1 MASDV
6 PPKADPLGPENVV
19 VFAPGII
26 AGTTLPNSGRLSVG
40 GKSPLTGTIKES
52 NSGGSVARKLA
63 RLGIAALVLRGK
75 SAEPVTI
82 TITKDGV
89 AFRPA
94 SSLWGMGNYAAVE
107 ALKAEFPGTGLIT
120 IGPAGEKMLKAAAVI
135 VTSPDYQL
143 RAAARGGLGAVLGS
157 KKVKA
162 ISVDDAGGPGVA
174 IARPEPFQA
183 ASKAVTDG
191 VMAHPL
197 TGGLRAYGTSLLVGL
212 MNEMGGL
219 STRNFSSGR
228 FAAAEKIGGES
239 LAAALNGRK
248 GANAKHSCMAGC
260 VIHCSQVYTDEKG
273 KFITSGLEFET
284 LGLVGSNCEIG
295 DLDAIARIDRAC
307 DDIGLDTMDVGAA
320 AARGDGGGTDPVG
333 GRRARPRS
341 CSNRSAGDDPLGL
354 LIGNG
359 CAVTGKAL
367 GVARVPVVKG
377 QSLAAYD
384 PRVLKGTGVTYATA
398 PMGADHTCGNALP
411 SPANPG
417 YDPGSPSGQDQV
429 SEFLQSY
436 FAAIDTL
443 GMCIFASIPILESPD
458 LQRELT
464 RAVAAKLGV
473 ELPEGYIQ
481 ELGRERRGRGAGV
494 QPSRRLRPRGRPAP
508 RLHPERDALPGRER
522 VGRPGRGSRQDVF
535 VTRRT
540 HMAVQVNSPAPE
552 FELSAVVGKQFRE
565 VKLSDYRGKW
575 VVLFFYPLDFTPV

>member
-1 MASDV
+1 MARILRIDLTARKSSWEDVPERYSGLGGRGLTSAIVAAEV
-6 PPKADPLGPENVV
+6 PPKADPLGPENVL
-19 VFAPGII
+19 VFAPGIV

-52 NSGGSVARKLA
+52 NSGGTAARKLA
-63 RLGIAALVLRGK
+63 RLGISALVLRGI
-75 SAEPVTI
+75 SAGPVTI
-82 TITKDGV
+82 AITKDGV

-120 IGPAGEKMLKAAAVI
+120 IGPAGEKMLKAAAVV
-135 VTSPDYQL
+135 VTSPDYLL
-143 RAAARGGLGAVLGS
+143 RTAARGGLGAVLGS

-162 ISVDDAGGPGVA
+162 ISVDDTDGPGVVISHPGA
-174 IARPEPFQA
+174 FQA
-183 ASKAVTDG
+183 ASKAVTEG
-191 VMAHPL
+191 VMKHPL
-197 TGGLRAYGTSLLVGL
+197 SDGLRAFGTSLLVGL

-219 STRNFSSGR
+219 STRNFSQGR
-228 FAAAEKIGGES
+228 FVAAEKIGGES

-260 VIHCSQVYTDEKG
+260 VIQCSQVYADEKG
-273 KFITSGLEFET
+273 KFVTSGLEFET

-307 DDIGLDTMDVGAA
+307 DDVGLDTMDVGAA
-320 AARGDGGGTDPVG
+320 AGVAMEAGRIPWGDG
-333 GRRARPRS
+333 ARVLEVIESIR
-341 CSNRSAGDDPLGL
+341 GDDPLGL

-359 CAVTGKAL
+359 CAVAGKAL
-367 GVARVPVVKG
+367 GVARVPAVKG

-417 YDPGSPSGQDQV
+417 YDPGSPSGQAQV

-436 FAAIDTL
+436 FAAVDTL
-443 GMCIFASIPILESPD
+443 GMCIFASIPVLESPE

-464 RAVAAKLGV
+464 RAVSAKLGV
-473 ELPEGYIQ
+473 ELPEGYLQ
-481 ELGRERRGRGAGV
+481 ELGRGVVVAERAFNRLAGFG
-494 QPSRRLRPRGRPAP
+494 PGDDR
-508 RLHPERDALPGRER
+508 LPGFFRRETLS
-522 VGRPGRGSRQDVF
+522 PGGSVWDV
-535 VTRRT
+535 
-540 HMAVQVNSPAPE
+540 PDE
-552 FELSAVVGKQFRE
+552 
-565 VKLSDYRGKW
+565 D
-575 VVLFFYPLDFTPV
+575 LDGMFS

>member
-1 MASDV
+1 MAKILRVDLTSRKSSWEEMPERYKGLGGRGLTSAIVASDV

-26 AGTTLPNSGRLSVG
+26 AGTSLPNSGRLSVG

-52 NSGGSVARKLA
+52 NSGGSAARKLA

-135 VTSPDYQL
+135 VTSPDYLL

-162 ISVDDAGGPGVA
+162 ISVDDTGGPGVA

-191 VMAHPL
+191 VVKHPL
-197 TGGLRAYGTSLLVGL
+197 SDGLRAYGTSLLVGHD
-212 MNEMGGL
+212 ERDGGAL
-219 STRNFSSGR
+219 HPELLLRPLRGRRKDRRGIAGRGPERQERGQRETQLHGRVRHPLFAGVHRREGEVHHLGAGVRNAGAGR
-228 FAAAEKIGGES
+228 EQLRDRRPRRHRADRPGVRRHRPRHDGRGG
-239 LAAALNGRK
+239 GRR
-248 GANAKHSCMAGC
+248 G
-260 VIHCSQVYTDEKG
+260 
-273 KFITSGLEFET
+273 
-284 LGLVGSNCEIG
+284 
-295 DLDAIARIDRAC
+295 
-307 DDIGLDTMDVGAA
+307 
-320 AARGDGGGTDPVG
+320 GDGGGTDPVG
-333 GRRARPRS
+333 GRRARPRAA
-341 CSNRSAGDDPLGL
+341 RIDPPDDPLGL

-417 YDPGSPSGQDQV
+417 YDPGSPSGQGQV

-473 ELPEGYIQ
+473 ELPDGYLQ
-481 ELGRERRGRGAGV
+481 ELGRGVVVAERAFNRLAGFG
-494 QPSRRLRPRGRPAP
+494 PGDDR
-508 RLHPERDALPGRER
+508 LPGFLRKETLS
-522 VGRPGRGSRQDVF
+522 PGGNVWDV
-535 VTRRT
+535 
-540 HMAVQVNSPAPE
+540 PDE
-552 FELSAVVGKQFRE
+552 
-565 VKLSDYRGKW
+565 D
-575 VVLFFYPLDFTPV
+575 LDKMFS

>member
-1 MASDV
+1 
-6 PPKADPLGPENVV
+6 
-19 VFAPGII
+19 
-26 AGTTLPNSGRLSVG
+26 
-40 GKSPLTGTIKES
+40 
-52 NSGGSVARKLA
+52 
-63 RLGIAALVLRGK
+63 
-75 SAEPVTI
+75 
-82 TITKDGV
+82 
-89 AFRPA
+89 
-94 SSLWGMGNYAAVE
+94 
-107 ALKAEFPGTGLIT
+107 
-120 IGPAGEKMLKAAAVI
+120 
-135 VTSPDYQL
+135 
-143 RAAARGGLGAVLGS
+143 
-157 KKVKA
+157 
-162 ISVDDAGGPGVA
+162 VA

-191 VMAHPL
+191 VVKHPL
-197 TGGLRAYGTSLLVGL
+197 SDGLRVYGTSLLVGL

-228 FAAAEKIGGES
+228 FPAAEKIGGES
-239 LAAALNGRK
+239 LAANLNGRK

-284 LGLVGSNCEIG
+284 IGLVGSNCEIG

-320 AARGDGGGTDPVG
+320 AAVAMEAGRIPWGDG
-333 GRRARPRS
+333 ARVLELLEAIRS
-341 CSNRSAGDDPLGL
+341 DDPLGL

-377 QSLAAYD
+377 QSMAAYD

-417 YDPGSPSGQDQV
+417 YDPGSPSGQGQV

-443 GMCIFASIPILESPD
+443 GMCLFASIPILESPD

-473 ELPEGYIQ
+473 ELPDGYIQ
-481 ELGRERRGRGAGV
+481 ELGRNVVVAERAFNRLAGFG
-494 QPSRRLRPRGRPAP
+494 PGDDR
-508 RLHPERDALPGRER
+508 LPGFILKETLS
-522 VGRPGRGSRQDVF
+522 PGGNVWDV
-535 VTRRT
+535 
-540 HMAVQVNSPAPE
+540 PDE
-552 FELSAVVGKQFRE
+552 
-565 VKLSDYRGKW
+565 D
-575 VVLFFYPLDFTPV
+575 LDKMFS

>member
-1 MASDV
+1 MAKILRVDLTSRKSSWEEMPERYTGLGGRGLTSAIVAAEV
-6 PPKADPLGPENVV
+6 PPKADPLGPENVI

-26 AGTTLPNSGRLSVG
+26 AGTSLPNSGRLSVG

-52 NSGGSVARKLA
+52 NSGGSAARKLA
-63 RLGIAALVLRGK
+63 RLGISALVLRGK
-75 SAEPVTI
+75 SADPVTI

-107 ALKAEFPGTGLIT
+107 RLKAEFPGTGLIT
-120 IGPAGEKMLKAAAVI
+120 IGPAGEKMLKAAAVV
-135 VTSPDYQL
+135 VTSPDYLL
-143 RAAARGGLGAVLGS
+143 RTAARGGLGAVLGS

-162 ISVDDAGGPGVA
+162 ISVDDTDGPGVA
-174 IARPEPFQA
+174 IAAPKPFQA

-191 VMAHPL
+191 VMKHPL
-197 TGGLRAYGTSLLVGL
+197 TDGLRAFGTSLLVGM

-219 STRNFSSGR
+219 STRNFSTGR
-228 FAAAEKIGGES
+228 FADAEKIGGES
-239 LAAALNGRK
+239 LAAAMSGRK
-248 GANAKHSCMAGC
+248 GANANHSCMVGC
-260 VIHCSQVYTDEKG
+260 VIQCSQVYTGEKG
-273 KFITSGLEFET
+273 EFVTSGLEFET

-307 DDIGLDTMDVGAA
+307 DDIGLDTIDVGAA
-320 AARGDGGGTDPVG
+320 AAVAMEAGRIPWGDGARVLEVLESI
-333 GRRARPRS
+333 RA
-341 CSNRSAGDDPLGL
+341 DDPLGL

-367 GVARVPVVKG
+367 GAARIPVVKG
-377 QSLAAYD
+377 QSMSAYD
-384 PRVLKGTGVTYATA
+384 PRVLKGTGVTYATS

-417 YDPGSPSGQDQV
+417 YDPGSPSGQNQV

-443 GMCIFASIPILESPD
+443 GMCLFASIPILESPD

-473 ELPEGYIQ
+473 ELPEGYLQ
-481 ELGRERRGRGAGV
+481 ELGRGVVVAERAFNRLAGFG
-494 QPSRRLRPRGRPAP
+494 PGDDR
-508 RLHPERDALPGRER
+508 LPGFLRKETLS
-522 VGRPGRGSRQDVF
+522 PGGNVWDV
-535 VTRRT
+535 
-540 HMAVQVNSPAPE
+540 PDE
-552 FELSAVVGKQFRE
+552 
-565 VKLSDYRGKW
+565 D
-575 VVLFFYPLDFTPV
+575 LDKMFS

>member
-1 MASDV
+1 MSRILRVDLTTGKCAFEELSGRYKGLGGRGLTSAIVASDV

-26 AGTTLPNSGRLSVG
+26 AGTSLPNSGRLSVG

-52 NSGGSVARKLA
+52 NSGGSAARKLA

-75 SAEPVTI
+75 SADPVTI
-82 TITKDGV
+82 TITKEGV

-107 ALKAEFPGTGLIT
+107 RLKTEFPGTGLIT
-120 IGPAGEKMLKAAAVI
+120 IGPAGEKMLKAAAVV
-135 VTSPDYQL
+135 VTSPDYLL
-143 RAAARGGLGAVLGS
+143 RTAARGGLGAVLGS

-162 ISVDDAGGPGVA
+162 ISVDDTDGPGVS
-174 IARPEPFQA
+174 IARPETFQA

-191 VMAHPL
+191 VVAHPL
-197 TGGLRAYGTSLLVGL
+197 SDGLRAFGTSLLVGL

-219 STRNFSSGR
+219 STRNFSTGR

-239 LAAALNGRK
+239 LAAAVNGRK
-248 GANAKHSCMAGC
+248 GGNAKHSCMAGC

-273 KFITSGLEFET
+273 KFVTSGLEFET

-307 DDIGLDTMDVGAA
+307 DDIGLDTIDVGAA
-320 AARGDGGGTDPVG
+320 VGVAMEAGRIPWGDG
-333 GRRARPRS
+333 ARVLELLESIRD
-341 CSNRSAGDDPLGL
+341 DDPLGL

-377 QSLAAYD
+377 QSLSAYD

-417 YDPGSPSGQDQV
+417 YDPGSPSGQNQV

-443 GMCIFASIPILESPD
+443 GMCLFASIPILESPD

-464 RAVAAKLGV
+464 RAISAKLGV
-473 ELPEGYIQ
+473 ELPDGYLQ
-481 ELGRERRGRGAGV
+481 ELGRGVVVAERAFNRLAGFG
-494 QPSRRLRPRGRPAP
+494 PGDDR
-508 RLHPERDALPGRER
+508 LPGFLRKETLS
-522 VGRPGRGSRQDVF
+522 PGGNVWDV
-535 VTRRT
+535 
-540 HMAVQVNSPAPE
+540 PDE
-552 FELSAVVGKQFRE
+552 
-565 VKLSDYRGKW
+565 D
-575 VVLFFYPLDFTPV
+575 LDKMFS